1 MKKNILKHYI
11 LLILYT
17 LTYLYFAVFNW
28 QVFIVKLNIDLGFG
42 AISIPP
48 FIVFFLLG
56 FILIGVLSWMNYMAN
71 IQKMIFELEQG
82 LEIGKL
88 KDKLVKNRGR
98 ELLLDEKI
106 IDVLMNKMGIQDIR
120 NKQEEVTKLLEDI
133 NHKVRNQKD
142 N

>member
-17 LTYLYFAVFNW
+17 LAYLYFAVFNW

-88 KDKLVKNRGR
+88 KDKLVKNRVR